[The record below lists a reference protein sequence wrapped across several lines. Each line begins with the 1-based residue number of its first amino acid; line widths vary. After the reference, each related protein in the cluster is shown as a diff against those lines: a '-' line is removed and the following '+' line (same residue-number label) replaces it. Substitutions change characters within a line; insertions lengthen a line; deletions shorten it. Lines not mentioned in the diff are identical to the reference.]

1 MRTLAVNEFFVTL
14 QGEAAFAGTPAVFVR
29 FQGCP
34 VACPW
39 CDTQYAARLD
49 GATLDFAAVR
59 AKQGPGAGYA
69 DVEPAALL
77 AAIRQA
83 GPRHVVLTG
92 GEPCRHDLT
101 ELTSRLVAEG
111 FRVQIE
117 TSGTMPIR
125 CHAAVWVTLSPK
137 LGMPGGL
144 DVRQDAWERAGEIKF
159 PVDTAE
165 DLVRFEQALA
175 AARRA
180 AADGTGL
187 AAAREPGEGS
197 HTLVRGGGLCPSVAC
212 ERAGAQISRAA
223 LIPCATDK
231 NTRDVKGG
239 VRRHVAFFR
248 GGASVARAPGCFPRR
263 EAAGRGGIRP
273 AGSALS
279 PAQGAGSVLPERRG
293 KDHAGHPCP
302 QPRIRRGARPS
313 WRPATVLAT
322 WARRGTPS
330 CPRNEKSHPEV
341 ACCVRRRAASGA
353 SGASSRPA

>member
-83 GPRHVVLTG
+83 GPRHVGLTG

-180 AADGTGL
+180 AARPLT
-187 AAAREPGEGS
+187 E
-197 HTLVRGGGLCPSVAC
+197 LVWLQPVSQGKEATRLCV
-212 ERAGAQISRAA
+212 
-223 LIPCATDK
+223 
-231 NTRDVKGG
+231 
-239 VRRHVAFFR
+239 
-248 GGASVARAPGCFPRR
+248 
-263 EAAGRGGIRP
+263 EAAFARQWRV
-273 AGSALS
+273 
-279 PAQGAGSVLPERRG
+279 SVQVHKYLELR
-293 KDHAGHPCP
+293 
-302 QPRIRRGARPS
+302 
-313 WRPATVLAT
+313 
-322 WARRGTPS
+322 
-330 CPRNEKSHPEV
+330 
-341 ACCVRRRAASGA
+341 
-353 SGASSRPA
+353 